1 MRVSPRKMKITKR
14 QLKRIIKEERTK
26 LLKEW
31 GGDHLET
38 GSDLIEFA
46 RAYAGLGGAVQ
57 EQVDAIVA
65 AYNNSGPQS
74 DAWQDVV
81 WDQNPNAIDMAMQ
94 RLGNTLR
101 MMDDDDSDGI
111 LEALEEA
118 QRTYNEGGE

>member
-1 MRVSPRKMKITKR
+1 MKITKR

>member
-1 MRVSPRKMKITKR
+1 VKITKR

-31 GGDHLET
+31 GGDRPET

-46 RAYAGLGGAVQ
+46 RAYAGLGDAVQ

-65 AYNNSGPQS
+65 AYHNSGPQS
-74 DAWQDVV
+74 DAWQDTV

-94 RLGNTLR
+94 RLGSTLR
-101 MMDDDDSDGI
+101 MMDEDDGI

-118 QRTYNEGGE
+118 QRTYKESDHTGEPY